1 VAPESSA
8 PDDKYGGVISHR
20 DKDIHIYNTSGSKTK
35 KEILAW
41 MDERSK
47 IFLAGGNLS
56 AVPDGVDSSVAFAA
70 GSASPPGSSSSDSN
84 VTSSGPAISGIEFQA
99 ENGDFWAPGVKKS
112 LDASSPFCVGSPS
125 AVHAPEPKGSD
136 SQQAKSS
143 IAELQKD
150 ECLASFFDGTE
161 FSMLSSHAQSM
172 AMAMM
177 DSPMIAI
184 RRHLQM
190 RNLTDEGTRPFLIV
204 RIYSQYDRT
213 NRDSGNRSNNRHSGN
228 E

>member
-1 VAPESSA
+1 
-8 PDDKYGGVISHR
+8 
-20 DKDIHIYNTSGSKTK
+20 
-35 KEILAW
+35 
-41 MDERSK
+41 M
-47 IFLAGGNLS
+47 
-56 AVPDGVDSSVAFAA
+56 PDGVTISDSSVAFAA
-70 GSASPPGSSSSDSN
+70 GSSNNVAINPGSSSSDSN
-84 VTSSGPAISGIEFQA
+84 VTGSGPAI
-99 ENGDFWAPGVKKS
+99 
-112 LDASSPFCVGSPS
+112 CVGSPS

-204 RIYSQYDRT
+204 RICSQYDRT